1 MNKCGDCIHF
11 KICEPYTTKNECFP
25 EVNGCK
31 AFEKKPD
38 KQLKKAIKLLT
49 KQYEW
54 AKKQGWVHKPLAYAL
69 YQVWKTVDR
78 EEKK

>member
-38 KQLKKAIKLLT
+38 KQLRKALEIMKARN
-49 KQYEW
+49 ESE
-54 AKKQGWVHKPLAYAL
+54 VS
-69 YQVWKTVDR
+69 
-78 EEKK
+78 E